1 MNEFALKVRK
11 NERKI
16 MLSTCSILLVVLIA
30 LLITGVYAYENDN
43 VQLFKYV
50 LIADIIIHVPV
61 LAVFGVLFWST
72 GQKV

>member
-16 MLSTCSILLVVLIA
+16 MLTTCSILLVVLIA

-50 LIADIIIHVPV
+50 LIADIIIHVPA
-61 LAVFGVLFWST
+61 LALFGVLFWST
-72 GQKV
+72 GQNV

>member
-50 LIADIIIHVPV
+50 LIADIIIHVPA
-61 LAVFGVLFWST
+61 LALFGLLFWST
-72 GQKV
+72 EQKV

>member
-72 GQKV
+72 EQKV

>member
-61 LAVFGVLFWST
+61 LAVFGLLFWST